1 MTCKRT
7 WGSLTSKQVC
17 AGAVGFDSCRGDSG
31 GPLLYRSGPNAP
43 WYLAGDSKI
52 LNNIAHKDNAMYTC

>member
-1 MTCKRT
+1 M
-7 WGSLTSKQVC
+7 C

-52 LNNIAHKDNAMYTC
+52 LNNIAHKDNAMYAC